1 MADKVRE
8 KLKSVGRTLLVL
20 SGKGGV
26 GKSTVASGLALSLA
40 AQGKRVGL
48 LDVDICGPSVPTLL
62 GLRGSEIVQ
71 TADGWVP
78 VPVPL
83 PPAAAEGAAGGAAE
97 GTAAA
102 AGGSLA
108 VMSIGFLLH
117 GADDPVIWRG
127 PKKNAMIRQ
136 FLSDV
141 AWGQLD
147 YLVIDTPPG
156 TSDEHMSLVEYIN
169 AANVAGDGCSDIVYR
184 TIL

>member
-1 MADKVRE
+1 
-8 KLKSVGRTLLVL
+8 
-20 SGKGGV
+20 
-26 GKSTVASGLALSLA
+26 
-40 AQGKRVGL
+40 
-48 LDVDICGPSVPTLL
+48 
-62 GLRGSEIVQ
+62 
-71 TADGWVP
+71 VP

-83 PPAAAEGAAGGAAE
+83 PPAAAEGAAGGATE